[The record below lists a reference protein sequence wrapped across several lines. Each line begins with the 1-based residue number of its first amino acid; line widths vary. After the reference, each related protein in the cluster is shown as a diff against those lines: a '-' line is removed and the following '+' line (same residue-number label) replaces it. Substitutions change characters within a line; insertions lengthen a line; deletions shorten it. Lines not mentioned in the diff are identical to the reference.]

1 MLQTLKN
8 HQKSVVTTCAIFR
21 LTCGQGILVADAST
35 KAYGGVHQKSLPTL
49 GTTRDF
55 EVRVQCKILIDQRVR
70 RHICVLLWFIG
81 RVFRRPKSLPCWNAF
96 PAWISAVVTM
106 TCDTD
111 HIARYFSWH
120 YCIASLTAVR
130 SNSKP
135 LILTHTIPLS

>member
-70 RHICVLLWFIG
+70 RHICVPLCFIG
-81 RVFRRPKSLPCWNAF
+81 RVIRRLKSLSCWKPDQRLPGPDICRRECDNYDLLASTQTTSPDISLDI
-96 PAWISAVVTM
+96 PA
-106 TCDTD
+106 
-111 HIARYFSWH
+111 
-120 YCIASLTAVR
+120 
-130 SNSKP
+130 N
-135 LILTHTIPLS
+135 